1 MSVFGLDIQFA
12 IGDDTDGDSVRR
24 FTTAMERTGVNLDDF
39 GQFVFP
45 KVVTLFEKEIEEQFD
60 SRGAR
65 GVAGGWPELSPGYA
79 QWKAIHFP
87 GQPLLEATGDMRAAL
102 TESGSTHARRE
113 INPSDMTFGTVG
125 VEYFSF
131 HQLGTPFM
139 AARAPVDFGTE
150 FEDGLNKALQLGV
163 VEAARAAAL
172 ELDV

>member
-24 FTTAMERTGVNLDDF
+24 FTTAMDRFGVNLEDF

-45 KVVTLFEKEIEEQFD
+45 KVMKLFEEEISGQFE

-79 QWKAIHFP
+79 QWKAVHFP
-87 GQPLLEATGDMRAAL
+87 GMPLLEATGSMRAAL

-131 HQLGTPFM
+131 HQMGTPFM
-139 AARAPVDFGTE
+139 PARAPVDFGNE
-150 FEDGLNKALQLGV
+150 FEGGLNKALQLGV
-163 VEAARAAAL
+163 VEASQAAGL
-172 ELDV
+172 EVEP